1 MLHKSRESKDPTD
14 RNTDGVGRGVEGPLE
29 GEAGVGVGGHGAGH
43 PHLRQPRNLVH
54 QLLPRHTRRGVWRKY
69 FEQLFFLSFI

>member
-43 PHLRQPRNLVH
+43 PHLRHPRHLVH
-54 QLLPRHTRRGVWRKY
+54 QLLPRHTGRGV
-69 FEQLFFLSFI
+69 